1 MSKFYVGQT
10 ASFSRTV
17 TETDVV
23 MFAGLSGDYNPV
35 HVDREYASD
44 TRFGQRIAHGLLT
57 ASFLSRLL
65 GMELP
70 GKESVYLEQTLKF
83 MKPVFIGDTI
93 TATAEILEID
103 QKRSIFTLSTIC
115 RNQDGTIVLS
125 GEGKIMMPRKEMH
138 DDPSS

>member
-17 TETDVV
+17 TETDIV

-35 HVDREYASD
+35 HVDQEYAAE
-44 TRFGQRIAHGLLT
+44 TRFGQRIAHGMLT

-70 GKESVYLEQTLKF
+70 GKESVYLEQSLKF
-83 MKPVFIGDTI
+83 TKPVLIGDTI
-93 TATAEILEID
+93 TATAEILAID
-103 QKRSIFTLSTIC
+103 YERCIITLSTIC
-115 RNQDGTIVLS
+115 TNQDGVTVLS
-125 GEGKIMMPRKEMH
+125 GEGKMMMPRKEMH
-138 DDPSS
+138 DGSNN

>member
-1 MSKFYVGQT
+1 MSRFYVGQK

-17 TETDVV
+17 TETDLV

-35 HVDREYASD
+35 HMDREYATG
-44 TRFGQRIAHGLLT
+44 TRFGQRIAHGMLT

-83 MKPVFIGDTI
+83 KKPVLIGDTI
-93 TATAEILEID
+93 TATAEILDID
-103 QKRSIFTLSTIC
+103 YERRIFTLSTIC
-115 RNQDGTIVLS
+115 TNQEGVTVLS
-125 GEGKIMMPRKEMH
+125 GEGKMMMPKEEMH
-138 DDPSS
+138 DGSNR

>member
-17 TETDVV
+17 TETDIV
-23 MFAGLSGDYNPV
+23 MFAGMSGDYNPV
-35 HVDREYASD
+35 HMDREYAADS
-44 TRFGQRIAHGLLT
+44 RFGQRIAHGMLT

-83 MKPVFIGDTI
+83 KKPVFIGDTI
-93 TATAEILEID
+93 TATAKILEID
-103 QKRSIFTLSTIC
+103 YERSIFTLSTIC
-115 RNQDGTIVLS
+115 TNQDGTTVLS
-125 GEGKIMMPRKEMH
+125 GEGKMMMPRKEVH
-138 DDPSS
+138 DDSSS

>member
-1 MSKFYVGQT
+1 MSKFFVGQT

-17 TETDVV
+17 TETDIV

-35 HVDREYASD
+35 HMDREYAAD

-57 ASFLSRLL
+57 SSFLSRLL

-83 MKPVFIGDTI
+83 TKPVFIGDTI
-93 TATAEILEID
+93 TARAEILEID
-103 QKRSIFTLSTIC
+103 YEKRIFRLETIC
-115 RNQDGTIVLS
+115 RNRMIRLC
-125 GEGKIMMPRKEMH
+125 
-138 DDPSS
+138 

>member
-17 TETDVV
+17 TETDIV
-23 MFAGLSGDYNPV
+23 MFAGMSGDYNPV
-35 HVDREYASD
+35 HMDREYAAD

-83 MKPVFIGDTI
+83 TKPVFIGDTI
-93 TATAEILEID
+93 TATAEILQID
-103 QKRSIFTLSTIC
+103 EKRNIFTLLTIC
-115 RNQDGTIVLS
+115 TNQDGDTVLS
-125 GEGKIMMPRKEMH
+125 GEGKMMMPKEEMH
-138 DDPSS
+138 DDSSS

>member
-1 MSKFYVGQT
+1 MSEFYVGQT

-35 HVDREYASD
+35 HMDREYAAG

-70 GKESVYLEQTLKF
+70 GKESVYLEQTIKF
-83 MKPVFIGDTI
+83 TKPVFIGDTI
-93 TATAEILEID
+93 TATAEILDID
-103 QKRSIFTLSTIC
+103 HKRRIFTLSTIC
-115 RNQDGTIVLS
+115 RNQDGTTVLT
-125 GEGKIMMPRKEMH
+125 GEGKMMMPKKEMQ
-138 DDPSS
+138 DDSSS